1 MMRFQRGWGAEKR
14 RGMALEFKPSKAVP
28 ACWVACTEAVKA
40 HDGLCSG
47 G

>member
-1 MMRFQRGWGAEKR
+1 MMRFQRGWGPEERCA
-14 RGMALEFKPSKAVP
+14 MALEFKPSKAVS

-40 HDGLCSG
+40 HDVLCTG

>member
-1 MMRFQRGWGAEKR
+1 MMRFQRGWGPEERCA
-14 RGMALEFKPSKAVP
+14 MALGFKPSKAVS

-40 HDGLCSG
+40 HDVLCTG